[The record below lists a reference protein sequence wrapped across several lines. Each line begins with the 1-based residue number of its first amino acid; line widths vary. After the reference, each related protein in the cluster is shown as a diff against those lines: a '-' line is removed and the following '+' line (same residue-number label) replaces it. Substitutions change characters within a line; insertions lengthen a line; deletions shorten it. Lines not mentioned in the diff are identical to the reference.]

1 MGQRELQKNK
11 MRLLKRHFKDIMLQL
26 NALKTISALCSN
38 NKEAQDAFLTCQFE
52 ETLIRLIENGGESGE
67 KVIQLWA
74 CHCLRVLLIGN
85 ANDTVLNG
93 DRTL

>member
-1 MGQRELQKNK
+1 MGLRECGIDAAFERAVQ
-11 MRLLKRHFKDIMLQL
+11 DIMLQL

-38 NKEAQDAFLTCQFE
+38 NKEAQDAFLTCRFE

-93 DRTL
+93 KRPL